1 MVCGAAAQASIVRR
15 FPAWSGGSGRCLALL
30 LLGSWMHVGIARS
43 ADSVDCASINVGR
56 LEVAMASGSSTL
68 RTVEMTEGDTLVF
81 TFGADTRAKGT
92 ITLVASDGREQRLPY
107 GPHAT
112 QVSYTA
118 ERAGMVRFRLAT
130 NGGKVATFVAT
141 CNPARGSG
149 AMAPG
154 GVSLDMSVPF
164 SLGAPASQDRAA
176 SPVATLNP
184 SPLQWLGGQQ
194 LGTEAPAGTYG
205 VNLKLQPTLMVG
217 VLAQFDQTDNPLLGP
232 SALSEQPWLVGPVMS
247 MVLGGGLSLDARAAW
262 GSADPTM
269 GHAADRLALD
279 ARLISKQE
287 AGPWRFSPSIGFA
300 HMQARTGT
308 AAEHS
313 ADAPGQS
320 TVDSGRVEV
329 KPEMAYRID
338 MGQSMYMEPKI
349 MVGTFWNL
357 GDAAK
362 TGTAADAQHE
372 ARPIA
377 ETGITFGGADGS
389 KLQVGGG
396 VQQGETRSESVWSGK
411 IQLNIPLK

>member
-1 MVCGAAAQASIVRR
+1 
-15 FPAWSGGSGRCLALL
+15 
-30 LLGSWMHVGIARS
+30 MHVGTALA
-43 ADSVDCASINVGR
+43 ADSVDCASINIGR
-56 LEVAMASGSSTL
+56 FDVAMASGSGTV
-68 RTVEMTEGDTLVF
+68 RTVEMNEGDTLVF
-81 TFGADTRAKGT
+81 TFRADTRAKGT

-107 GPHAT
+107 GPQAP
-112 QVSYTA
+112 QVSFTA

-130 NGGKVATFVAT
+130 SGGKDAAFVTT
-141 CNPARGSG
+141 CNPARGSD
-149 AMAPG
+149 AMLPG
-154 GVSLDMSVPF
+154 GVSIDMSVPF

-176 SPVATLNP
+176 SPAATLNP
-184 SPLQWLGGQQ
+184 STLRWLGGEQ
-194 LGTEAPAGTYG
+194 LGNEAPAGTYG
-205 VNLKLQPTLMVG
+205 VNLKLQPALMVG

-232 SALSEQPWLVGPVMS
+232 SALSEQPWLAGPVMS

-262 GSADPTM
+262 GSADPAM
-269 GHAADRLALD
+269 GHAADRQTLD
-279 ARLISKQE
+279 ARLISRQE

-300 HMQARTGT
+300 HVQARAGT
-308 AAEHS
+308 PAEHS
-313 ADAPGQS
+313 ADVAGQS

-338 MGQSMYMEPKI
+338 MDQSMYMEPRL

-362 TGTAADAQHE
+362 TGTDVDAQHE
-372 ARPIA
+372 ARPMA
-377 ETGITFGGADGS
+377 ETGITFGAADGS